1 VELAEFAEFVGYQ
14 WRCGGDAME
23 TKWRHSRDAIETVRD
38 SWRLVEISRD
48 TFEIQMPKPK

>member
-23 TKWRHSRDAIETVRD
+23 IKWRHSRDAIETVRD